1 MTFISYSSDC
11 SLHLMLNASLES
23 SGTKVRG
30 VKFFIVVVM
39 GLPRVKSD
47 SFLS

>member
-1 MTFISYSSDC
+1 MPFISYSSDC

-30 VKFFIVVVM
+30 LKFFIVVVM
-39 GLPRVKSD
+39 DLPRVESG
-47 SFLS
+47 SSLS